1 MCYVLCLPDCM
12 RVAQHDR
19 LHGCVYITSLFCHR
33 GAGERV
39 AAGVSNYDDKEYDRD
54 NIISLVQ
61 FCITDGAAQ

>member
-19 LHGCVYITSLFCHR
+19 LHGCVYITSL
-33 GAGERV
+33 V